1 LIAAVATNWQAFLP
15 TAPVVEVDGLDAAP
29 PLWSAFYIR
38 NESFI
43 FPLRITWLGC
53 RIITIEPA
61 TTTKGDV
68 DLWVGTNVADYG
80 ISPFHRIL
88 MMCKIKPGEGITRL
102 KMQVL
107 IQYTHVGPITSGG
120 TASITL
126 NWMPNH
132 WTVGNIMK

>member
-68 DLWVGTNVADYG
+68 DLWVGTRACRQLSQM
-80 ISPFHRIL
+80 IAAARWMAARKL
-88 MMCKIKPGEGITRL
+88 RA
-102 KMQVL
+102 VL
-107 IQYTHVGPITSGG
+107 S
-120 TASITL
+120 
-126 NWMPNH
+126 
-132 WTVGNIMK
+132 